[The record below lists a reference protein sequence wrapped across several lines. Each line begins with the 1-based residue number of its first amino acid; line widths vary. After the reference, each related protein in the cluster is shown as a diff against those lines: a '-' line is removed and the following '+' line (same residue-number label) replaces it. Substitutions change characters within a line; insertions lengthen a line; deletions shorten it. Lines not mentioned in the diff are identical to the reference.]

1 MADYQP
7 YQSMATR
14 RPQRNADDEDAP
26 RSRSIRPDLE
36 PAPQPWPGMPYVAVL
51 LMCGFLALQLY
62 PSTHWRHPQD
72 RLKRWVPHG
81 EPRII
86 QATGKDEF
94 YSSLDEVQVQQAE
107 DLAAQEAQSTLAQ
120 VGSISPS
127 RLSNQSTATLNL
139 QIFLNWEAEARYI
152 AIPQL

>member
-1 MADYQP
+1 MADYRP
-7 YQSMATR
+7 YPAMATR
-14 RPQRNADDEDAP
+14 RAQRGVGEDDDDASS

-81 EPRII
+81 EPRIV
-86 QATGKDEF
+86 QSTGKDEF
-94 YSSLDEVQVQQAE
+94 YSSLDEVQVQQAQ
-107 DLAAQEAQSTLAQ
+107 DLAAQQALQGSALPKVSSTSQ
-120 VGSISPS
+120 CEIS
-127 RLSNQSTATLNL
+127 QQTDH
-139 QIFLNWEAEARYI
+139 
-152 AIPQL
+152 